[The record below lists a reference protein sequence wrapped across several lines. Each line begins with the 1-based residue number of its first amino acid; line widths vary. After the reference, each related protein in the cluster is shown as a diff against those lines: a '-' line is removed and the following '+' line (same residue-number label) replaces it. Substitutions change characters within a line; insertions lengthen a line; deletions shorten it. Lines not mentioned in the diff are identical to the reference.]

1 MKLYQLLVLSIFHFP
16 ALLWANPVLD
26 NFLDN
31 LQTLHAQFEQQ
42 QFSETGK
49 LLEISKGEVYVKR
62 PGKFRWEYQ
71 TPYDQLIVADGK
83 SVWIYDKDL
92 EQVTIKSLNNALGK
106 TPALL
111 LSADEKV
118 DKNFFVV
125 DLPPQGNLTRLLLRP
140 KSEEAQ
146 FKSIQLNL
154 QGYVLSGLELKDNF
168 GQTTTISFKQVNK
181 NLAFKEDLFMFK
193 PPPGT
198 DIIENRQW

>member
-1 MKLYQLLVLSIFHFP
+1 MKLYQLFIFSILYFP
-16 ALLWANPVLD
+16 TLLWADPILD

-31 LQTLHAQFEQQ
+31 LQTLHAQFEQR

-71 TPYDQLIVADGK
+71 SPYDQLIVADGR

-92 EQVTIKSLNNALGK
+92 EQVTIKNLNDALGK

-111 LSADEKV
+111 LSADGKV
-118 DKNFFVV
+118 DNNFFIIN
-125 DLPPQGNLTRLLLRP
+125 LPPQGNLTRLLLKP

-146 FKSIQLNL
+146 FASIQLNL
-154 QGYVLSGLELKDNF
+154 QDNILSGLELKDNF
-168 GQTTTISFKQVNK
+168 GQTTFISFKQVNK
-181 NLAFKEDLFMFK
+181 NLVFQDNLFAFKA
-193 PPPGT
+193 PPGT
-198 DIIENRQW
+198 DIIENR

>member
-1 MKLYQLLVLSIFHFP
+1 MKLYQLFIFSILYFP
-16 ALLWANPVLD
+16 TLLWANPILD

-31 LQTLHAQFEQQ
+31 LQTLHARFEQR

-71 TPYDQLIVADGK
+71 SPYDQLIVADGR

-92 EQVTIKSLNNALGK
+92 EQVTIKNLNDALGK

-111 LSADEKV
+111 LSADGKV
-118 DKNFFVV
+118 DNNFFIVN
-125 DLPPQGNLTRLLLRP
+125 LPPQGNLTRLLLKP

-146 FKSIQLNL
+146 FASIQMNL
-154 QGYVLSGLELKDNF
+154 QDNILSGLELKDNF
-168 GQTTTISFKQVNK
+168 GQTTFISFMQVNK
-181 NLAFKEDLFMFK
+181 NLAFQDDLFAFK
-193 PPPGT
+193 PPSGT
-198 DIIENRQW
+198 DIIENR